1 MSGKDLGMFLM
12 FAVDGKDKDK
22 TAVPAAPSYDQTIIN
37 TFCAFVASNLNV
49 AVKRVPSVRATM
61 NWIYEGGKAELDAC
75 RDVKALLQI
84 ISRHM
89 FKDSP
94 HYEVWQK
101 MALQALVAESRQPQK
116 SHMFPALL
124 RETLTTQQVVVG
136 VDIFEKF
143 LKFRA
148 SATTVVMDEI
158 MVEQMSPAVKG
169 ISFTPQSVM
178 QKLLLLDTLLDEG
191 SERFGIWAD
200 IISAPYGTN
209 PNNPGL
215 NDADVLDSKFE
226 LLNEHIKRR
235 SLQCGLTDPPASAGP
250 SVEDRGA
257 LGALVQ
263 MQSEIDHAD
272 APSAM
277 SPGPSGVPV
286 ATPAQEAHETAGG
299 NPESRFANDDL
310 RRLAVFR
317 VPDLFVD
324 SAKEATKESKKKDTQ
339 DNTSHPRSKIQL
351 SKDGFMLPL
360 RTCFQT
366 DKHPHSEWY
375 EETLQKLQGT
385 MMEECRS
392 FRDFS
397 IGGWDSR
404 LGYEIGGESISL
416 CLDLNA
422 STDDTKPVAK
432 GGTLANTFSLPIQGQ
447 LTFEPSGNTIHVGD
461 LMGRKV
467 FLARSLPSKYAP
479 GNVVDECTKHSSN
492 IETPTCVADMF
503 PIEFGVYETAKG
515 EYAVFVKE
523 YGDRLMSEL
532 TELKDARESLAL
544 QYSMHEDKPKDKKR
558 KAAKAKPKAAKAK
571 AKGKAQAQ
579 QADEEEDHD
588 GDEVDDPPGMWMMS
602 SSLW

>member
-1 MSGKDLGMFLM
+1 
-12 FAVDGKDKDK
+12 
-22 TAVPAAPSYDQTIIN
+22 
-37 TFCAFVASNLNV
+37 
-49 AVKRVPSVRATM
+49 
-61 NWIYEGGKAELDAC
+61 
-75 RDVKALLQI
+75 
-84 ISRHM
+84 M

-101 MALQALVAESRQPQK
+101 MALQALVAESRPPQK

-200 IISAPYGTN
+200 IISAPYGN

-277 SPGPSGVPV
+277 SPGPSGVPA
-286 ATPAQEAHETAGG
+286 ATPAQEAQETAGG

-324 SAKEATKESKKKDTQ
+324 SAKKATKESKQKDT
-339 DNTSHPRSKIQL
+339 
-351 SKDGFMLPL
+351 
-360 RTCFQT
+360 
-366 DKHPHSEWY
+366 
-375 EETLQKLQGT
+375 
-385 MMEECRS
+385 
-392 FRDFS
+392 
-397 IGGWDSR
+397 
-404 LGYEIGGESISL
+404 
-416 CLDLNA
+416 
-422 STDDTKPVAK
+422 
-432 GGTLANTFSLPIQGQ
+432 
-447 LTFEPSGNTIHVGD
+447 
-461 LMGRKV
+461 
-467 FLARSLPSKYAP
+467 
-479 GNVVDECTKHSSN
+479 
-492 IETPTCVADMF
+492 
-503 PIEFGVYETAKG
+503 
-515 EYAVFVKE
+515 
-523 YGDRLMSEL
+523 
-532 TELKDARESLAL
+532 
-544 QYSMHEDKPKDKKR
+544 KDKTKTE
-558 KAAKAKPKAAKAK
+558 K
-571 AKGKAQAQ
+571 
-579 QADEEEDHD
+579 D
-588 GDEVDDPPGMWMMS
+588 
-602 SSLW
+602 